1 MKAIDAGVPVE
12 DAPAWAVLERRLLE
26 LLGDAVA
33 PTLAAY
39 YDGGDLR
46 WPADG
51 GGLDDA
57 YECFSNLPLV
67 YALGGDEAA
76 LEAAIDHWEHVT
88 ERFAR
93 GGPGDA
99 HVETVE
105 EYYARQDWMH
115 MGEGNQLFYH
125 VCLAVPDDGRFRE
138 RAERFAE
145 LYLPDGPG
153 NYDPERRMIVAPNAG
168 SEGPGERTEPEAQ
181 PESPSWGYA
190 DWKGLYNLPFADV
203 EGVETAADLRDE
215 EKARRMGTA
224 VAERW
229 GGDTAVNLGATS
241 LVTNAYLLSG
251 EERYREWV
259 LEYVEAWRERT
270 AENGGIV
277 PDNVGPSGEIGE
289 FLDGRW
295 YGNYYGW
302 TWPHGWS
309 YVGETAIA
317 AGENAALLDGGDDV
331 HFEMARS
338 TIDALVE
345 AGIEREDTLY
355 VPFKHGEAGSFDYGS
370 ARNPQVLTDETGDV
384 LWRDGWFEFRPMP
397 ARHPVHLVEATRAE
411 EDIARLE
418 RLRNRAADA
427 STTVDA
433 GGKDAAGNE
442 AAWAGYLAGEFPD
455 YPERILQHCIAHAAE
470 KLAVA
475 RDLPPEFV
483 PGDDEFLNRDS
494 PFDVEGLVHCTLG
507 GSMPLYNGGL
517 LRTRVR
523 HFDPGRDRPGLPPD
537 VAALVTDIGE
547 GRTEL
552 ELVNLAATDR
562 AVIVQGG
569 TYGEHVFGDVT
580 YDAAAGDG
588 QDRRVARVD
597 GNALRVSL
605 PGGTRTSLELETRRF
620 AADPASAA
628 PWDR

>member
-125 VCLAVPDDGRFRE
+125 VCLAAPDDDRFRE

-190 DWKGLYNLPFADV
+190 DWKEFYNLPFADV

-215 EKARRMGTA
+215 EKARRMG
-224 VAERW
+224 
-229 GGDTAVNLGATS
+229 
-241 LVTNAYLLSG
+241 
-251 EERYREWV
+251 
-259 LEYVEAWRERT
+259 
-270 AENGGIV
+270 
-277 PDNVGPSGEIGE
+277 
-289 FLDGRW
+289 
-295 YGNYYGW
+295 
-302 TWPHGWS
+302 
-309 YVGETAIA
+309 TAIA

>member
-39 YDGGDLR
+39 YDGDGLR

-115 MGEGNQLFYH
+115 MGEGNQPFYH
-125 VCLAVPDDGRFRE
+125 VCLAAPDDDRFRE

-153 NYDPERRMIVAPNAG
+153 NYDPER
-168 SEGPGERTEPEAQ
+168 
-181 PESPSWGYA
+181 
-190 DWKGLYNLPFADV
+190 
-203 EGVETAADLRDE
+203 
-215 EKARRMGTA
+215 
-224 VAERW
+224 
-229 GGDTAVNLGATS
+229 
-241 LVTNAYLLSG
+241 
-251 EERYREWV
+251 
-259 LEYVEAWRERT
+259 
-270 AENGGIV
+270 
-277 PDNVGPSGEIGE
+277 
-289 FLDGRW
+289 
-295 YGNYYGW
+295 
-302 TWPHGWS
+302 
-309 YVGETAIA
+309 
-317 AGENAALLDGGDDV
+317 
-331 HFEMARS
+331 
-338 TIDALVE
+338 
-345 AGIEREDTLY
+345 
-355 VPFKHGEAGSFDYGS
+355 
-370 ARNPQVLTDETGDV
+370 
-384 LWRDGWFEFRPMP
+384 
-397 ARHPVHLVEATRAE
+397 
-411 EDIARLE
+411 
-418 RLRNRAADA
+418 
-427 STTVDA
+427 
-433 GGKDAAGNE
+433 
-442 AAWAGYLAGEFPD
+442 
-455 YPERILQHCIAHAAE
+455 ILQHCIAHAAG

-547 GRTEL
+547 GRTGL

-562 AVIVQGG
+562 AVVVQGG

-588 QDRRVARVD
+588 QDRRVARAD

-605 PGGTRTSLELETRRF
+605 PGERGRRWNWRRD
-620 AADPASAA
+620 ASSPIRPPRPRGIGDPARRERRAPVPERQQPRDGVADERVRKSSGRDGVEGSPTRSGSLALDARGGGSGSGRNLAAGDPSVPRRPPGLIGRLSLSLCTGDSPTGRTPEMIHNRPYHASVPVRGRSPIRSGTSA
-628 PWDR
+628 R